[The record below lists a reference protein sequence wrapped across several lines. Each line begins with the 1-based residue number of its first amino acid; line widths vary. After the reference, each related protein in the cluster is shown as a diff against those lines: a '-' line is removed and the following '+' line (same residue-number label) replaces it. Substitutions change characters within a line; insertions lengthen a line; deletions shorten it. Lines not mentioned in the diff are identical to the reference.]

1 MKGVIYMTKNEKT
14 TIGILVSLI
23 LCAAICISY
32 QFGRYVQC
40 RIDINAI
47 PELQEYY
54 MDRLE
59 R

>member
-1 MKGVIYMTKNEKT
+1 MIRNWKIV
-14 TIGILVSLI
+14 IGILMSLI
-23 LCAAICISY
+23 LCSVICISY

-47 PELQEYY
+47 PELQKYY

>member
-1 MKGVIYMTKNEKT
+1 MTRNWKI

-23 LCAAICISY
+23 LCSVICISY

>member
-1 MKGVIYMTKNEKT
+1 MTRNER
-14 TIGILVSLI
+14 TILGILVSLI
-23 LCAAICISY
+23 LCSVICISY